1 MGPIPHT
8 DGLRMTHTTGLKHTK
23 HTRPRH
29 HHRPVATGRSRG
41 LAPPARPRLAPVV
54 GGTIRL
60 CATRDHSRWRRR
72 RKVRRSETRDDAMNL
87 FSSFVRRD
95 IPPTRAR
102 ASGARE
108 RDIERARERER
119 ALRLTT
125 RSRRRRQGEQGE
137 QGGQVCEE
145 GRQGKA
151 SQEAILRHLPQV
163 GRATRVD
170 DASGPRGCGD
180 PARRRDGSR
189 EWRDRETDDANT

>member
-1 MGPIPHT
+1 MCIAFIHRSRRETRPSSRFGHGCEERAEANAVNHPRTTPRGHDVHYLPPHTSKWCAPRVHPPIPHT

-29 HHRPVATGRSRG
+29 HHRPVVTGRSWG

-95 IPPTRAR
+95 TDA
-102 ASGARE
+102 
-108 RDIERARERER
+108 RARERSARER
-119 ALRLTT
+119 HRA
-125 RSRRRRQGEQGE
+125 GERE
-137 QGGQVCEE
+137 
-145 GRQGKA
+145 
-151 SQEAILRHLPQV
+151 
-163 GRATRVD
+163 
-170 DASGPRGCGD
+170 RGLCD
-180 PARRRDGSR
+180 
-189 EWRDRETDDANT
+189 

>member
-1 MGPIPHT
+1 MGFERRTLRDQTHATAKTSSAGHDRSIRGARTSSSASPHT
-8 DGLRMTHTTGLKHTK
+8 H
-23 HTRPRH
+23 
-29 HHRPVATGRSRG
+29 
-41 LAPPARPRLAPVV
+41 VV

-72 RKVRRSETRDDAMNL
+72 RKVRGSERDDAMNY
-87 FSSFVRRD
+87 SRRSCVED
-95 IPPTRAR
+95 GRAR
-102 ASGARE
+102 ARAKRE
-108 RDIERARERER
+108 RDTSSARERER

-163 GRATRVD
+163 RRATRAD
-170 DASGPRGCGD
+170 DANGPRGCGD
-180 PARRRDGSR
+180 PARRRDGCANDATER
-189 EWRDRETDDANT
+189 LTMRTRDAIQAAHLEART